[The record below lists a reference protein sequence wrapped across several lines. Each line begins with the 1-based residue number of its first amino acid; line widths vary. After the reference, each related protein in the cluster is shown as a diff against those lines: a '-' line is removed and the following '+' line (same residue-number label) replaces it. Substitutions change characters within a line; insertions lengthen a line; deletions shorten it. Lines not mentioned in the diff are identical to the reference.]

1 MAGRAARCVM
11 GVQDDCEDTYE
22 LLGVLW
28 VLYFYNIKMPLSFYI
43 SFIVLFRFVGEWP

>member
-1 MAGRAARCVM
+1 MAGQAAGCVM

-22 LLGVLW
+22 LSGVLW

-43 SFIVLFRFVGEWP
+43 SFIVLFRFVREWP